1 MLDNWSPMNPEEA
14 ISLLDAKFPDDKVWL
29 YVVGWIAELPDDL
42 LVLYMLQISQALL
55 YEE

>member
-1 MLDNWSPMNPEEA
+1 MLDNWSLMNPEEA

-42 LVLYMLQISQALL
+42 LVLYMLQIS
-55 YEE
+55 